1 MFLNALT
8 HDQRKSFL
16 ALAAKMALAD
26 GHVSPQEVPLLQELG
41 DAFGHDLE
49 FPLEEVEGPPNTAPF
64 DTRASRVL
72 ALLGVFVV
80 AYVDEHLHVD
90 ESKILGEIV
99 YAFGFSEQELIEM
112 KAWAKQEAQ
121 QFNALNAIIKGKA

>member
-1 MFLNALT
+1 MFLNALN

-41 DAFGHDLE
+41 NAFGHNLE
-49 FPLEEVEGPPNTAPF
+49 FPVDEVKGPPNIAAF
-64 DTRASRVL
+64 DTRTSRVL

-80 AYVDEHLHVD
+80 AYVDDHLHVD
-90 ESKILGEIV
+90 ESEILGGII
-99 YAFGFSEQELIEM
+99 YAFGFSEQELIQM
-112 KAWAKQEAQ
+112 KAWARAEAQ
-121 QFNALNAIIKGKA
+121 QFNTLSAIIKGNA